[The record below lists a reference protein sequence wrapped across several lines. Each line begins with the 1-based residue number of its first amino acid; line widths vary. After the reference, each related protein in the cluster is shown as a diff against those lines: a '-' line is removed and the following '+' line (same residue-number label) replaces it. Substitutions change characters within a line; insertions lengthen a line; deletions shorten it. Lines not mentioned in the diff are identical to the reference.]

1 MTEHVL
7 DRPVWHS
14 LTGPL
19 APLARREG
27 SAAGFDPAIS
37 PFVGAG
43 GDGPDA
49 WADLVRLVG
58 PGNSG
63 VLAGSPLPVPEALH
77 VPFRLAGYQM
87 VAESWIPETDGEMAD
102 LGPADAADMLD
113 LTDRTKPGPF
123 QLRTHELGRYVGLR
137 VDGRLVA
144 MAGERM
150 HPPGFT
156 EISAVCTDPDFR
168 GRGLAQRAMA
178 TIAAGIVAR
187 GETPILHV
195 AGSNENAVR
204 LYQRMGFVIRR
215 EIEFVAFVA
224 PAA

>member
-14 LTGPL
+14 LVGPL
-19 APLARREG
+19 AHLARREG
-27 SAAGFDPAIS
+27 SAVGFDPAIS
-37 PFVGAG
+37 PFVGTEA
-43 GDGPDA
+43 DGPDA
-49 WADLVRLVG
+49 WADLIRLVG
-58 PGNSG
+58 PGGSG
-63 VLAGSPLPVPEALH
+63 VIAGSPLPVPDGLH
-77 VPFRLAGYQM
+77 VPLHIVGFQM
-87 VAESWIPETDGEMAD
+87 VAEGWAPEAD
-102 LGPADAADMLD
+102 PAFTELGVDDAADMLD

-123 QLRTHELGRYVGLR
+123 QLRTPELGRYVGLR
-137 VDGRLVA
+137 IDGRLVA
-144 MAGERM
+144 MAGERF

-168 GRGLAQRAMA
+168 GQGLAQRAMG
-178 TIAAGIVAR
+178 TIGAGIVGR

-195 AGSNENAVR
+195 AGSNENAIR